1 MQSEHQ
7 LCIYV
12 IMTQEA
18 NSFYKIKVIII
29 IMTIIIIITTTTTTT
44 TIIIIIIIIGSLMLS
59 RCYAPTFDHPQPAE
73 LCMRGCGYTMT
84 LDFT

>member
-1 MQSEHQ
+1 
-7 LCIYV
+7 
-12 IMTQEA
+12 MTQEA

-29 IMTIIIIITTTTTTT
+29 IMTIIIIATTTTTTI
-44 TIIIIIIIIGSLMLS
+44 IIIIIIIIGSLMLS

>member
-1 MQSEHQ
+1 
-7 LCIYV
+7 
-12 IMTQEA
+12 MTQEA

-29 IMTIIIIITTTTTTT
+29 IMTIIIITTTTTTTTT
-44 TIIIIIIIIGSLMLS
+44 TIIIIIIGSLMLS
-59 RCYAPTFDHPQPAE
+59 RSYAPTFDHPQPAE

>member
-1 MQSEHQ
+1 
-7 LCIYV
+7 
-12 IMTQEA
+12 MTQEA

-29 IMTIIIIITTTTTTT
+29 IMTIIITTTTTTT
-44 TIIIIIIIIGSLMLS
+44 TIIIIIIIIRILMLS

>member
-1 MQSEHQ
+1 
-7 LCIYV
+7 
-12 IMTQEA
+12 MTQEA

-44 TIIIIIIIIGSLMLS
+44 TTIIIIIIGSLMLS

>member
-29 IMTIIIIITTTTTTT
+29 IMTIIIITTTTTT

-59 RCYAPTFDHPQPAE
+59 RCYAPTFDHPQLAE

>member
-1 MQSEHQ
+1 
-7 LCIYV
+7 
-12 IMTQEA
+12 MTQEA

-29 IMTIIIIITTTTTTT
+29 IMTIIIITTTTTTT
-44 TIIIIIIIIGSLMLS
+44 IIIIIIIGSLMLS

>member
-29 IMTIIIIITTTTTTT
+29 IMTIIIITTTTTT

>member
-44 TIIIIIIIIGSLMLS
+44 TIIIIIIGSLMLS